1 MCGHTMSG
9 LLLVGHQFDWLPL
22 PAQNSWETWSMFFQL
37 VKFLVMLWKQK
48 AAQCCSHSSTE
59 HSQVSVRST
68 IHRNGRFHS
77 GHASVW
83 GISYWL
89 LLVTMQVRQ
98 TCKIKFELA
107 QTIKWP
113 YDFTGNLIKTLYKCR
128 GFINEIL
135 GLERKIKDKN
145 DNNLIVNLKLFYK
158 YKQHLL

>member
-1 MCGHTMSG
+1 MCQFVAFRRAIGSRPLDQEECPPCWKTHFRGRLSSIANPKAIMCG

-22 PAQNSWETWSMFFQL
+22 PPQNSWETWSMFFQL

-59 HSQVSVRST
+59 SVRST

-98 TCKIKFELA
+98 
-107 QTIKWP
+107 
-113 YDFTGNLIKTLYKCR
+113 R
-128 GFINEIL
+128 M
-135 GLERKIKDKN
+135 
-145 DNNLIVNLKLFYK
+145 
-158 YKQHLL
+158 